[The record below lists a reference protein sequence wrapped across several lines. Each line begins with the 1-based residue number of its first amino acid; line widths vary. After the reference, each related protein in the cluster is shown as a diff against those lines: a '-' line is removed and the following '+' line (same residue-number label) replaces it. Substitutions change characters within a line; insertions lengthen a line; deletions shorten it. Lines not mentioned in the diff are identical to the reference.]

1 MIGEKVYKSSKDWNR
16 VNELIAWAG
25 ENNARVVDKGDYFEC
40 VAVEPTVEEKLAQ
53 LDSQYD
59 ADVAELT
66 RYYTEAQLEDDAE
79 LQEEIKAELAE
90 IKATYV
96 EERKK
101 IEDEEE

>member
-1 MIGEKVYKSSKDWNR
+1 MGKFYSPEGNFEVWDTKPTGYYTEEEWA
-16 VNELIAWAG
+16 ELHPP
-25 ENNARVVDKGDYFEC
+25 
-40 VAVEPTVEEKLAQ
+40 EPYVPTKEEQLQA

-66 RYYTEAQLEDDAE
+66 RYYTEAALEDDAE
-79 LQEEIKAELAE
+79 LQAEIKAELAE
-90 IKATYV
+90 VKATYV

>member
-1 MIGEKVYKSSKDWNR
+1 MWDEKPQGYFT
-16 VNELIAWAG
+16 EEEWA
-25 ENNARVVDKGDYFEC
+25 ALHPP
-40 VAVEPTVEEKLAQ
+40 EPYIPTKEEKLQA
-53 LDSQYD
+53 LDSAYD

-66 RYYTEAQLEDDAE
+66 RYYTEAALEDDAE

-90 IKATYV
+90 VKATYI

>member
-1 MIGEKVYKSSKDWNR
+1 MGRFYSPDGNYEVWDEKP
-16 VNELIAWAG
+16 AG
-25 ENNARVVDKGDYFEC
+25 YYTLEEWKQLHPDPEHP
-40 VAVEPTVEEKLAQ
+40 EPTKEEKLAQ

-66 RYYTEAQLEDDAE
+66 RYYTEAALEDDAE

-101 IEDEEE
+101 IEEGDD

>member
-1 MIGEKVYKSSKDWNR
+1 MPKYYSPEGNYEVWGTKPNGYYTYEEWK
-16 VNELIAWAG
+16 ELHPDP
-25 ENNARVVDKGDYFEC
+25 EPP
-40 VAVEPTVEEKLAQ
+40 EPTKEEKLAQ
-53 LDSQYD
+53 LDAQYD

-90 IKATYV
+90 VKATYV

>member
-1 MIGEKVYKSSKDWNR
+1 MGKFYSPQGNFEVWDEKPDGYFT
-16 VNELIAWAG
+16 EEEWA
-25 ENNARVVDKGDYFEC
+25 EFHPP
-40 VAVEPTVEEKLAQ
+40 EPYVPTKEEKLAA
-53 LDSQYD
+53 LDSAYD

-66 RYYTEAQLEDDAE
+66 KYYTEAALEDDAE

-101 IEDEEE
+101 IEEEE